1 MEGPSEVKQVDRA
14 LRQHLAALMIGVL
27 YGDDE
32 DSLRMARTETH
43 RLVDAVT
50 LCLGTHPLD
59 ENGVCK
65 ACGATGCVLREDL
78 HQALRPILTMP
89 VAGG

>member
-1 MEGPSEVKQVDRA
+1 M
-14 LRQHLAALMIGVL
+14 RQHLAALLIGVL

-59 ENGVCK
+59 ESGGCT
-65 ACGATGCVLREDL
+65 ACRATGCVLRDDL
-78 HQALRPILTMP
+78 RQALRPILTVP